1 MAESTPKESGTTTHA
16 SVVRSVIVTVA
27 AIVAT
32 YPATVFLL
40 QYYADPHNTGSL
52 IAGGFFAVLAVV
64 AWVAAGWN
72 WSQVL
77 KTRK

>member
-1 MAESTPKESGTTTHA
+1 MVESIPKDAGTTTHA
-16 SVVRSVIVTVA
+16 SIVRSVIVTVA

-40 QYYADPHNTGSL
+40 QYYTDPHNTGAL
-52 IAGGFFAVLAVV
+52 IAGGIFAVLAVV

-72 WSQVL
+72 WSRFL
-77 KTRK
+77 K